1 MSKLT
6 VADPAPD
13 LELASPFQPVLPR
26 RPGETVVWGRLY
38 GNSIG
43 LAIAAAARDHDGPV
57 LVVTGDNQTAA
68 RLETELRFF
77 GGDALDILPFPD
89 WETLPYDL
97 YSPHQDIVSQRL
109 ETLYRLPAL
118 RSGVLMVP
126 VTTLMQRL
134 APRQYLQAHSLILRV
149 GERLEPEA
157 MRRRLEQ
164 AGYRCVSQ
172 VGEHGEFAVRG
183 ALLDLFPMGSEA
195 PYRIDLFD
203 EEVESIR
210 LFDPETQRTTGQTEE
225 IRLLP
230 ANEFSLSEEAVGRF
244 RQSWRRRFEGDPQR
258 SMVYREVSNGHAPG
272 GVEYYLPLFHERT
285 ETLHDY
291 LPERTLLITLD
302 SVETAMLAFREQVEN
317 RYEQRRHDI
326 ERPLLAPDELYL
338 SIDVLEQ
345 QFARAPQVLVQ
356 RFEVEP
362 GPAHR
367 GHYANYAT
375 SAPPVVPLQ
384 PRAPEPA
391 AALQRFLDGFG
402 GRVLIAAESSGRR
415 ELIRETLLGVGLHA
429 TVVSGWEEFLAGDQ
443 PLGLG
448 VAPLEQGLVLREPA
462 VALIA
467 EPQLF
472 GERASQERRRRAVS
486 RDSENIV
493 RNLTDLSVGAAVVHE
508 AHGVGRYLGLQ
519 RLTVGGLET
528 EFVTLEYAGG
538 DKLYVPVS
546 SLHLISRY
554 SGASPETAPLHK
566 LGGDHWQKLRRKA
579 AERARDVAAELLDI
593 YSRRAASKGH
603 AFQYS
608 DEEYHAFTAAF
619 PFEETPDQE
628 RAIEAVLQDMRA
640 EQPMDRVVC
649 GDVGFGKTE
658 VAMRAAFIATQSN
671 RQVAVLV
678 PTTLLAQQHYQNFQD
693 RFADWPVRVEVLS
706 RFRGKK
712 QQDAVLADVAA
723 GKVDIVIGTH
733 KLLQGDLK
741 FRNLGLA
748 IIDEEHR
755 FGVRQKE
762 RLKALRAQVDVLT
775 MTATPIPRT
784 LNMALSNLRDLSVIA
799 TPPANRVAIKT
810 FVSEWNDALL
820 QEALQ
825 REFKRGGQVYF
836 LHNDVAT
843 IERIANQIRDLAPGA
858 DVRVAHGQM
867 RERDLEHVMLDFY
880 HQRFSVLVCTT
891 IIESGI
897 DVPSANTMV
906 IHRAD
911 KLGLAQLHQLRG
923 RVGRSHHRAYAYLVV
938 PPRKAMTA
946 DAIKRLEAIESLED
960 LGAGFMLATHDLE
973 IRGAG
978 ELLGQEQSGQI
989 QEIGFTLYSELLERA
1004 VKALK
1009 AGRQPQ
1015 LDRPLEHGPEI
1026 DLQIPALLPEDYLP
1040 DVHSRLIMYK
1050 RIASAADGEELRE
1063 LQVEMIDRFGL
1074 LPPPAKNLFRVT
1086 ALKLAAN
1093 PLGIRKIDAAAT
1105 GGRLVFDDQ
1114 PNVEPMRIIE
1124 LIQKEPEIYRL
1135 DGQHKL
1141 RFRMALDKPEQRVAA
1156 VEALLRRLGEG
1167 SAAASA

>member
-1 MSKLT
+1 MPDSTLS
-6 VADPAPD
+6 APNPNP
-13 LELASPFQPVLPR
+13 EFASPFDPILPR
-26 RPGETVVWGRLY
+26 RPGETIVWGRLY

-43 LAIAAAARDHDGPV
+43 LVAAAAARRHDGPV
-57 LVVTGDNQTAA
+57 VIVTGDNPTAA

-77 GGDALDILPFPD
+77 GDGLELLPFPD

-109 ETLYRLPAL
+109 ETLYRLPTL

-126 VTTLMQRL
+126 VTTLMQRI
-134 APRQYLQAHSLILRV
+134 APPEYLQAHSLVLRV
-149 GERLEPEA
+149 GERLDPDS
-157 MRRRLEQ
+157 MRRRLER

-172 VGEHGEFAVRG
+172 VMEHGEFAVRG
-183 ALLDLFPMGSEA
+183 ALLDLFPMGSET

-210 LFDPETQRTTGQTEE
+210 LFDPETQRSTGQTEAV
-225 IRLLP
+225 RLLP
-230 ANEFSLSEEAVGRF
+230 ANEFSLGDETISRF
-244 RQSWRRRFEGDPQR
+244 RQNWRRRFEGDPQR
-258 SMVYREVSNGHAPG
+258 SPVYREVSQGHAPG

-285 ETLHDY
+285 ATLHDY
-291 LPERTLLITLD
+291 LPENTLLLVLD
-302 SVETAMLAFREQVEN
+302 GVEAAMLAFRQQVEE
-317 RYEQRRHDI
+317 RYEQRRHDT
-326 ERPLLAPDELYL
+326 ERPLLTPDELYL
-338 SIDVLEQ
+338 NIDALQE
-345 QFARAPQVLVQ
+345 QFARAPQVLLQ
-356 RFEVEP
+356 RFEVES
-362 GPAHR
+362 GPAQGTPH
-367 GHYANYAT
+367 ANYAT

-384 PRAPEPA
+384 PRAADPA
-391 AALQRFLDGFG
+391 AALKNFLGGFP
-402 GRVLIAAESSGRR
+402 GRVLIAAESTGRR
-415 ELIRETLLGVGLHA
+415 EVVRDTLRGFGLHA
-429 TVVSGWEEFLAGDQ
+429 HVVHGWEEFLSGDE
-443 PLGLG
+443 PLGI
-448 VAPLEQGLVLREPA
+448 VAAPLEQGLVLREPA
-462 VALIA
+462 LALIA

-472 GERASQERRRRAVS
+472 GERVSQERRRRAVS
-486 RDSENIV
+486 RESENVV
-493 RNLTDLSVGAAVVHE
+493 RNLTDLDVGAPVVHE
-508 AHGVGRYLGLQ
+508 EHGVGRYLGLQ
-519 RLTVGGLET
+519 RLTVSGLET
-528 EFVTLEYAGG
+528 EFLTLEYAGG

-554 SGASPETAPLHK
+554 SGASADAAPLHR
-566 LGGDHWQKLRRKA
+566 LGGDHWQKLKRKA

-603 AFQYS
+603 AFDWNE
-608 DEEYHAFTAAF
+608 DEYRAFAAAF
-619 PFEETPDQE
+619 PFEETPDQQS
-628 RAIEAVLQDMRA
+628 AIDAVLRDMRA

-658 VAMRAAFIATQSN
+658 VAMRAAFVATQSN

-706 RFRGKK
+706 RFRTKK
-712 QQDAVLADVAA
+712 EQDRVLAELAA

-733 KLLQGDLK
+733 KLLQGDVK
-741 FRNLGLA
+741 FKSLGLA

-784 LNMALSNLRDLSVIA
+784 LNMALSNLRDLSIIA
-799 TPPANRVAIKT
+799 TPPTSRVAIKT

-820 QEALQ
+820 REALQ

-843 IERIANQIRDLAPGA
+843 IERTANRVRELAPDA
-858 DVRVAHGQM
+858 EVRVAHGQM
-867 RERDLEHVMLDFY
+867 RERELEQVMLDFY
-880 HQRFSVLVCTT
+880 HRRFNLLVCTT

-897 DVPSANTMV
+897 DVPTANTII

-946 DAIKRLEAIESLED
+946 DAIKRLEAVEALED

-1009 AGRQPQ
+1009 SGQQPQ
-1015 LDRPLEHGPEI
+1015 LDRPLDHGPEV
-1026 DLQIPALLPEDYLP
+1026 DLQVPALLPEDYLP
-1040 DVHSRLIMYK
+1040 DVHTRLIMYK
-1050 RIASAADGEELRE
+1050 RLANAADEEELRE
-1063 LQVEMIDRFGL
+1063 LQVEIIDRFGL
-1074 LPPPAKNLFRVT
+1074 LPQPAKNLVRLT
-1086 ALKLAAN
+1086 ALKLRAN
-1093 PLGIRKIDAAAT
+1093 PLGIRKIDAGPT
-1105 GGRLVFDDQ
+1105 GGRLVFDDR
-1114 PNVEPMRIIE
+1114 PNVDPMRIIE
-1124 LIQKEPEIYRL
+1124 LVQKRPDVYRL
-1135 DGQHKL
+1135 EGEHRL
-1141 RFRMALDKPEQRVAA
+1141 RFRLPLDEAERRMAA
-1156 VEALLRRLGEG
+1156 VEALLEDLGAG
-1167 SAAASA
+1167 AAG